1 MNRKSARKLKKSMK
15 KSCTWKVKMYRI
27 PENTPEFDRFDMV
40 FGGSLKADNR
50 WVILA
55 SLIPWKEV
63 EEKYS
68 KLFVTNNG
76 RPAIPVRVALG
87 ALILKEKMK
96 SSDEELVEQIRES
109 PYLQYFLG
117 YEGYKYEIPFDPSMM
132 VHFRKR
138 LSADILKEVNAL
150 IIEKNKQ
157 EHETHDD
164 DDKGSGSGEG
174 EKKEPENKGTLI
186 VDATCAPED
195 MRFPHDVTLLDEARR
210 KTESIIDTL
219 QKEMPEGW
227 EKPRTYRKKAR
238 KEFLSFIRNRKPRVN
253 TIRRALKTQIQYVER
268 DLRLINEYKEK
279 VGITSLSRKQRQ
291 DLWVIGEM
299 VRQKR
304 ELYHS
309 DTWSIGGRILSISKP
324 WVRPIARGKA
334 RGMYEFGAKLSLSL
348 VDGMAE
354 VYRLSWEPYNECK
367 DLKGQIESYKQRYG
381 RYPEAVCADKIY
393 RTRENLQYCQ
403 GNGIRLSGPKLGRPF
418 KDNGKNKER
427 IREQKRI
434 EREDESMRIAVEGKF
449 GEGKRRYSLDKIGT
463 KLKETSETSIM
474 MVFMVMNLM
483 VLVRRKAKAFFV
495 SLIDTL
501 IEMAEQLSFIPMWL
515 LRAA

>member
-1 MNRKSARKLKKSMK
+1 MDRESARKLKRSMK
-15 KSCTWKVKMYRI
+15 KSCTWKAKMYRI
-27 PENTPEFDRFDMV
+27 PKYTPEFDQFDMV

-50 WVILA
+50 WVVLA

-63 EEKYS
+63 EERYS
-68 KLFVTNNG
+68 KLFVANNG

-87 ALILKEKMK
+87 ALIIKEKK
-96 SSDEELVEQIRES
+96 SLSDEELVEDIRES

-150 IIEKNKQ
+150 IIEKSKA
-157 EHETHDD
+157 DD
-164 DDKGSGSGEG
+164 ESYDEDDKGSGSGEG
-174 EKKEPENKGTLI
+174 ESKESENKGTLI

-210 KTESIIDTL
+210 KTESIIDVL
-219 QKEMPEGW
+219 HEKMPESW

-238 KEFLSFIRNRKPRVN
+238 KEFLTFIRNRKPRVN
-253 TIRRALKTQIQYVER
+253 TIRKAIKTQIQYVER
-268 DLRLINEYKEK
+268 NLRLINEYKDK
-279 VGITSLSRKQRQ
+279 LDISVLSRKQRQ
-291 DLWVIGEM
+291 DLWVIGEL
-299 VRQKR
+299 VRQQR
-304 ELYHS
+304 ELYRS
-309 DTWSIGGRILSISKP
+309 DTWSIEGRILSISKP

-348 VDGMAE
+348 VNGMAE
-354 VYRLSWEPYNECK
+354 VYRLSWDSYNECK
-367 DLKGQIESYKQRYG
+367 DLKGQIERYKQRYG
-381 RYPEAVCADKIY
+381 GYPEAVCADKIY

-403 GNGIRLSGPKLGRPF
+403 EYGIRLSGPKLGRPF
-418 KDNGKNKER
+418 IDNDKNKAR
-427 IREQKRI
+427 IREQRKI

-449 GEGKRRYSLDKIGT
+449 GEGKRRYTLDCIGT

-474 MVFMVMNLM
+474 MVFLVMNLM
-483 VLVRRKAKAFFV
+483 VLSRRKAKVLFV
-495 SLIDTL
+495 SLIDVINEL
-501 IEMAEQLSFIPMWL
+501 IRNSFLWIEGQLN
-515 LRAA
+515 AA

>member
-1 MNRKSARKLKKSMK
+1 MDRKSARKLKKSMK
-15 KSCTWKVKMYRI
+15 KSCTWKAKMYRI
-27 PENTPEFDRFDMV
+27 PEFTPEFERFDMV

-55 SLIPWKEV
+55 SLIPWKDV

-68 KLFVTNNG
+68 KLFVANHG
-76 RPAIPVRVALG
+76 RPAISVRVALG
-87 ALILKEKMK
+87 ALIIKEKK
-96 SSDEELVEQIRES
+96 NLSDEELVEDIRES

-138 LSADILKEVNAL
+138 LSGNILKEVNAL
-150 IIEKNKQ
+150 IIEKSNAEDEKY
-157 EHETHDD
+157 DD

-174 EKKEPENKGTLI
+174 ESKEPENKGTLI

-210 KTESIIDTL
+210 KTEGIIDTL
-219 QKEMPEGW
+219 QREMPEGW

-238 KEFLSFIRNRKPRVN
+238 KEFLTFIRNRKPKVN
-253 TIRRALKTQIQYVER
+253 TIRRALKKQLQYVER
-268 DLRLINEYKEK
+268 DLRLINEYKDN
-279 VGITSLSRKQRQ
+279 VGIGVLSRKQRQ
-291 DLWVIGEM
+291 GLWVIGEL
-299 VRQKR
+299 VRQQR
-304 ELYHS
+304 ELYRS
-309 DTWSIGGRILSISKP
+309 DRWSIEGRILSISKP

-354 VYRLSWEPYNECK
+354 VYRLSWDSYNECN
-367 DLKGQIESYKQRYG
+367 DLKGQIERYKQRYG

-393 RTRENLQYCQ
+393 RTRENLRCCQ
-403 GNGIRLSGPKLGRPF
+403 EYGIRLSGPKLGRPF
-418 KDNGKNKER
+418 KDSRKNKER

-434 EREDESMRIAVEGKF
+434 EREDESTRIAVEGKF
-449 GEGKRRYSLDKIGT
+449 GEAKRRYTLDRIGT
-463 KLKETSETSIM
+463 KLKETSESSIM
-474 MVFMVMNLM
+474 MVFLVMNLM
-483 VLVRRKAKAFFV
+483 VLARGKAKAFFV
-495 SLIDTL
+495 SLIDKIL
-501 IEMAEQLSFIPMWL
+501 EIAEWPNFIPMGQY
-515 LRAA
+515 RAA

>member
-1 MNRKSARKLKKSMK
+1 
-15 KSCTWKVKMYRI
+15 MYRI
-27 PENTPEFDRFDMV
+27 PEYTPEFDQFDMV

-55 SLIPWKEV
+55 SLIPWNDV

-68 KLFVTNNG
+68 KLFVANNG

-87 ALILKEKMK
+87 ALIIKEKK
-96 SSDEELVEQIRES
+96 NLSDEELVEDIRES

-157 EHETHDD
+157 EYEMHD
-164 DDKGSGSGEG
+164 DDKGNGSGEG
-174 EKKEPENKGTLI
+174 ELKEPENKGTLI

-210 KTESIIDTL
+210 KTESIIDVL
-219 QKEMPEGW
+219 HEKMPEGW

-238 KEFLSFIRNRKPRVN
+238 KEFLTFIRNRKPRVN
-253 TIRRALKTQIQYVER
+253 TIRKALKTQIQYVER
-268 DLRLINEYKEK
+268 NIRLINEYKDR
-279 VGITSLSRKQRQ
+279 VSLTSLSKKQRQ
-291 DLWVIGEM
+291 DLWVIGEL
-299 VRQKR
+299 VRQQR
-304 ELYHS
+304 ALYRMDS
-309 DTWSIGGRILSISKP
+309 RSIEGRILSISKP

-334 RGMYEFGAKLSLSL
+334 RGMFEFGAKLSLSL

-354 VYRLSWEPYNECK
+354 VYRLSWDSYNECN
-367 DLKGQIESYKQRYG
+367 DLKGQIERYKERYG
-381 RYPEAVCADKIY
+381 RYPEAACADKIY
-393 RTRENLQYCQ
+393 RTRDNLNYCKKK
-403 GNGIRLSGPKLGRPF
+403 GIRLSGPKLGRPF
-418 KDNGKNKER
+418 KDNDKNKEK
-427 IREQKRI
+427 IRELKRI
-434 EREDESMRIAVEGKF
+434 EREDESTRIAVEGKF
-449 GEGKRRYSLDKIGT
+449 GEGKRRYTLDRIGT

-474 MVFMVMNLM
+474 MIFLVMNLM
-483 VLVRRKAKAFFV
+483 VLARKKAKAFFML
-495 SLIDTL
+495 LIDTINEL
-501 IEMAEQLSFIPMWL
+501 IRNSFLWIEGQLN
-515 LRAA
+515 AA

>member
-1 MNRKSARKLKKSMK
+1 
-15 KSCTWKVKMYRI
+15 MYRI
-27 PENTPEFDRFDMV
+27 PEYAPEFNTFDMV
-40 FGGSLKADNR
+40 FGGTLNADNR
-50 WVILA
+50 WVLLA

-68 KLFVTNNG
+68 KLFVANNG
-76 RPAIPVRVALG
+76 RPALSVRVALG

-117 YEGYKYEIPFDPSMM
+117 YEGYKYEIPFDASMM

-150 IIEKNKQ
+150 IIEKNKADA
-157 EHETHDD
+157 ESHNEDD
-164 DDKGSGSGEG
+164 RGNGSGGSESKGQ
-174 EKKEPENKGTLI
+174 ENKGTLI

-210 KTESIIDTL
+210 KTEGIIDTL
-219 QKEMPEGW
+219 QKEMPKGW
-227 EKPRTYRKKAR
+227 EKPRTYRKVAR
-238 KEFLSFIRNRKPRVN
+238 KEFLMFIRNRKPRER
-253 TIRRALKTQIQYVER
+253 TIRKAVKKQLQYVER
-268 DLRLINEYKEK
+268 HLRLINECKEK
-279 VGITSLSRKQRQ
+279 VGITSLSREQRQ
-291 DLWVIGEM
+291 DLWVIGEL
-299 VRQKR
+299 VRQQR
-304 ELYHS
+304 EMYHTES
-309 DTWSIGGRILSISKP
+309 RSIEGKILSISKP
-324 WVRPIARGKA
+324 WVRPMARGKA

-354 VYRLSWEPYNECK
+354 VHRLSWEPYNECK
-367 DLKGQIESYKQRYG
+367 DLKEQIENYKRRYG
-381 RYPEAVCADKIY
+381 RYPEVVCADKIY

-403 GNGIRLSGPKLGRPF
+403 AYGIRLSGPKLGRPF
-418 KDNGKNKER
+418 KDSDKNKER
-427 IREQKRI
+427 KREQKII

-449 GEGKRRYSLDKIGT
+449 GEAKRRYTLDRIGT

-474 MVFMVMNLM
+474 MVFLVMNLM

-495 SLIDTL
+495 SLIDT
-501 IEMAEQLSFIPMWL
+501 ITEMVKRLTIIPVWQF
-515 LRAA
+515 RAA